1 MVLEGGFGSSNTYA
15 RRSIF
20 IVTQENERLRR
31 EAEEVLKGGEGDA
44 SGESAHT
51 HRLEA
56 LYHENKELV
65 ARVTKP

>member
-1 MVLEGGFGSSNTYA
+1 M
-15 RRSIF
+15 
-20 IVTQENERLRR
+20 
-31 EAEEVLKGGEGDA
+31 KGGEGDA

-65 ARVTKP
+65 ARVTKPSTLNPES